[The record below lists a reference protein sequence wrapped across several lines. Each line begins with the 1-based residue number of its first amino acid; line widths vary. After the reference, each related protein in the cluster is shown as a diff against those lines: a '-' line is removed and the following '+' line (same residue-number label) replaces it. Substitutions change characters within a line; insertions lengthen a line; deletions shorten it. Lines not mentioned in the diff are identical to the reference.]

1 MCLFKKKDFKEA
13 NTLNSLVGAGIFA
26 IILAIVLPFITAP
39 NENLASKFALA
50 QLSLSSVGF
59 ILIIATLCF
68 TIVQLRKSMA
78 KPRLEVIFTKTNNNE
93 YTINILPKKDDKQ
106 YLRLSVINKGNAIT
120 DMFQIDFDI
129 PVIFNPTIN
138 SNKPDSVHHH
148 ANGSNRIVSFVSNH
162 DHPCFVNT
170 PTPIYSLVL
179 ETHEKEYEKYSSR
192 LVIPYKIF
200 GDWSQAHEGK
210 LKITCNKKYKEVT

>member
-1 MCLFKKKDFKEA
+1 MIPRSIRVA
-13 NTLNSLVGAGIFA
+13 TLIIIIIAFAFVYVYSTRASLNFSDTI
-26 IILAIVLPFITAP
+26 
-39 NENLASKFALA
+39 ALA
-50 QLSLSSVGF
+50 QLTFTVLAFGF
-59 ILIIATLCF
+59 VLFTLYAALA
-68 TIVQLRKSMA
+68 QLRKSMA
-78 KPRLEVIFTKTNNNE
+78 KPELEVIFTKTNNDE
-93 YTINILPKKDDKQ
+93 ITMNILPKEEDKQ

-148 ANGSNRIVSFVSNH
+148 ANDNNRIVSFVSNH

-179 ETHEKEYEKYSSR
+179 ETHEEEYEKYSSH

-200 GDWSQAHEGK
+200 GDWSKPHEGK
-210 LKITCNKKYKEVT
+210 LKITCNKKYKEVF

>member
-1 MCLFKKKDFKEA
+1 MNPKIER
-13 NTLNSLVGAGIFA
+13 TLIIIGA
-26 IILAIVLPFITAP
+26 IIIIALAIGLPFLTRPSDTLLP
-39 NENLASKFALA
+39 NFALSQLAFSAVAFLIVFVALMITMA
-50 QLSLSSVGF
+50 QF
-59 ILIIATLCF
+59 
-68 TIVQLRKSMA
+68 RKSMA
-78 KPRLEVIFTKTNNNE
+78 KPKLEVIFTETNNDE
-93 YTINILPKKDDKQ
+93 ITMNILPKKEDKQ

-162 DHPCFVNT
+162 DHPCFVSI

-179 ETHEKEYEKYSSR
+179 ETHEENYEKYSSH

-200 GDWSQAHEGK
+200 GDWSKPHEGK
-210 LKITCNKKYKEVT
+210 LKITCNKKYKEGPDNAIG

>member
-1 MCLFKKKDFKEA
+1 MKFETERNLIII
-13 NTLNSLVGAGIFA
+13 SA
-26 IILAIVLPFITAP
+26 IVAIALAIGLPFLTKP
-39 NENLASKFALA
+39 NNELLPKFALS
-50 QLSLSSVGF
+50 QLTFSAVAFFMVFLA
-59 ILIIATLCF
+59 LYF
-68 TIVQLRKSMA
+68 TIIQLRKSMA
-78 KPRLEVIFTKTNNNE
+78 KPKLEVIFTVTNNNE
-93 YTINILPKKDDKQ
+93 YTINILPKKDAKQ
-106 YLRLSVINKGNAIT
+106 YLKLSVINKGNAIT

-179 ETHEKEYEKYSSR
+179 ETHEEEYEKYSSR

-200 GDWSQAHEGK
+200 GDWSQPHEGK
-210 LKITCNKKYKEVT
+210 LKITCNKKYKGATNAQS